1 MTESSGEDGQGRD
14 SFINIRKNPNI
25 DEEKKEEEKEKNP
38 CRMMPPLQKKGTSP
52 RVQETPTQCPQE
64 ERQKQYIHDYDYEK
78 DEKVARMTKLTAN
91 SKRRRA
97 EESITGKEVRS
108 RLRLPSH
115 ILELIHRSLYLASLG
130 EEDFGRVCRT
140 LIHNGIVVS
149 CRT

>member
-1 MTESSGEDGQGRD
+1 MTM
-14 SFINIRKNPNI
+14 ITK
-25 DEEKKEEEKEKNP
+25 
-38 CRMMPPLQKKGTSP
+38 
-52 RVQETPTQCPQE
+52 
-64 ERQKQYIHDYDYEK
+64 K

-91 SKRRRA
+91 SRRRRA
-97 EESITGKEVRS
+97 EESITGKEARS
-108 RLRLPSH
+108 RLRLPSN